1 MKILN
6 TDFNESLEWTEES
19 VLAILERNNKLD
31 KKELKKAIKESGLCK
46 TITKSKKRKS
56 NDSSNIGNA
65 DNVQ

>member
-1 MKILN
+1 MRILN
-6 TDFNESLEWTEES
+6 TDFKEGLDWTEES
-19 VLAILERNNKLD
+19 VLAILERTNKLD

-56 NDSSNIGNA
+56 VDASNIRNA